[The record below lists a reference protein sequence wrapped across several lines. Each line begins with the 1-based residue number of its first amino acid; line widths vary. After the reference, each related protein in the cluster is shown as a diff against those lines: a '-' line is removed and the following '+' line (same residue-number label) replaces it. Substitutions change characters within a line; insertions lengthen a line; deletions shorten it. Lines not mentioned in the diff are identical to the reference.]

1 MLTLATTKNRNDVSK
16 NSDNDEHLTRNNNNN
31 KIQELLQAPEKFA
44 MLQAQEEMKNVW
56 NRSDLSEDEKV
67 KYYTNEMN
75 TFKTLHRS
83 LTTPRPIEM
92 KFVAND
98 GVDEAQQQQQQKLKS
113 PATAAVASPARAGP
127 PLEKSLKMDKEDYK
141 IASPQ

>member
-1 MLTLATTKNRNDVSK
+1 
-16 NSDNDEHLTRNNNNN
+16 
-31 KIQELLQAPEKFA
+31 
-44 MLQAQEEMKNVW
+44 MLQAQEEMRNVW

-92 KFVAND
+92 KFVTND

-113 PATAAVASPARAGP
+113 PATAAVASSARAGP

-141 IASPQ
+141 IASPR

>member
-1 MLTLATTKNRNDVSK
+1 MLK
-16 NSDNDEHLTRNNNNN
+16 
-31 KIQELLQAPEKFA
+31 
-44 MLQAQEEMKNVW
+44 AQEEMKNVW

-113 PATAAVASPARAGP
+113 PPP
-127 PLEKSLKMDKEDYK
+127 PL
-141 IASPQ
+141 SPPLPGPGHLWRNH